1 MKAKKKKKRSES
13 LHIVYTNNL
22 IVTVF
27 TYKKINQIKSILF
40 SLSPLSH
47 TNTPKQKSNI
57 NKVQYIIRFLH
68 FFALN
73 VKQYYPF
80 LFSLGNIHLTVD

>member
-1 MKAKKKKKRSES
+1 MKAEKKRSES

-27 TYKKINQIKSILF
+27 TYKKINKIKSILF

-68 FFALN
+68 FFFALN

-80 LFSLGNIHLTVD
+80 LFSLGNNHLTVD